1 MSPRALEVDTGTALA
16 GYALIAAVIAI
27 ATMPLFVN
35 HGAEI
40 FQFIKHAAH
49 AG

>member
-1 MSPRALEVDTGTALA
+1 MSPRAVEREAGAALA
-16 GYALIAAVIAI
+16 GYALIAAVIAV

-40 FQFIKHAAH
+40 FQFIEHVVQ